1 LTIALHGRQSSRSGG
16 LLQERGRISQMSEKT
31 DLRRRMG
38 ERQVRG
44 NLLLEVSGPS
54 ELELQIRVHVGHRDP
69 AGDAC
74 HQNLAFF
81 GHQLYIPTC
90 RKI

>member
-1 LTIALHGRQSSRSGG
+1 
-16 LLQERGRISQMSEKT
+16 MSKKT

-44 NLLLEVSGPS
+44 HLLLEVSG
-54 ELELQIRVHVGHRDP
+54 LRALQLQIPVYVGHRGP

-74 HQNLAFF
+74 HQNLAFV
-81 GHQLYIPTC
+81 GHQLYIPIC